1 MYPIISRDN
10 TQAKKECYA
19 FSVNEFDKLVSRFIP
34 SHEQIRWNNLK
45 DKLEFVANYYATAD
59 DLAYLGRVAIA
70 LSGSAAPIAVERY
83 GGFNHI
89 VIKGTP
95 SLQRKVMALSGKL
108 SPPMVVSFAIG
119 KEKAL
124 QTIKQGAIVTVIFVT
139 SYRITEYFFKDSNK
153 RVLAKLFGVIA
164 SDIIKVG
171 LAALITSITLKT
183 MISVGVIAAGGSA
196 ALFVVVFVGV
206 VASFATSK
214 IDEEYNLT
222 ERFQKKIVSFLSQ
235 KEERD
240 KWEME
245 DKINQYRAIQSF
257 KNSGFSL

>member
-1 MYPIISRDN
+1 MTKIDN
-10 TQAKKECYA
+10 N
-19 FSVNEFDKLVSRFIP
+19 FL
-34 SHEQIRWNNLK
+34 
-45 DKLEFVANYYATAD
+45 
-59 DLAYLGRVAIA
+59 
-70 LSGSAAPIAVERY
+70 
-83 GGFNHI
+83 FNQVKINH
-89 VIKGTP
+89 
-95 SLQRKVMALSGKL
+95 
-108 SPPMVVSFAIG
+108 F
-119 KEKAL
+119 
-124 QTIKQGAIVTVIFVT
+124 
-139 SYRITEYFFKDSNK
+139 
-153 RVLAKLFGVIA
+153 KLFGVIA

-196 ALFVVVFVGV
+196 ALFVVFVGV

>member
-1 MYPIISRDN
+1 M
-10 TQAKKECYA
+10 
-19 FSVNEFDKLVSRFIP
+19 NEFDKLVSRFIP

-89 VIKGTP
+89 VIKGPP

-139 SYRITEYFFKDSNK
+139 SYRITEYFFKGSNK

-164 SDIIKVG
+164 SDMIKVG
-171 LAALITSITLKT
+171 LAALFTSITLKT

-196 ALFVVVFVGV
+196 ALFVVFVGV

-222 ERFQKKIVSFLSQ
+222 ERFQKKIVSILSQ

>member
-1 MYPIISRDN
+1 
-10 TQAKKECYA
+10 
-19 FSVNEFDKLVSRFIP
+19 
-34 SHEQIRWNNLK
+34 
-45 DKLEFVANYYATAD
+45 
-59 DLAYLGRVAIA
+59 
-70 LSGSAAPIAVERY
+70 
-83 GGFNHI
+83 
-89 VIKGTP
+89 
-95 SLQRKVMALSGKL
+95 
-108 SPPMVVSFAIG
+108 MVVSFAIG

-124 QTIKQGAIVTVIFVT
+124 QTIKQGAIVTVIFLT

-196 ALFVVVFVGV
+196 ALFVVFVGV

>member
-1 MYPIISRDN
+1 MTKIDN
-10 TQAKKECYA
+10 N
-19 FSVNEFDKLVSRFIP
+19 FL
-34 SHEQIRWNNLK
+34 
-45 DKLEFVANYYATAD
+45 
-59 DLAYLGRVAIA
+59 
-70 LSGSAAPIAVERY
+70 
-83 GGFNHI
+83 FNQVKINH
-89 VIKGTP
+89 
-95 SLQRKVMALSGKL
+95 
-108 SPPMVVSFAIG
+108 F
-119 KEKAL
+119 
-124 QTIKQGAIVTVIFVT
+124 
-139 SYRITEYFFKDSNK
+139 
-153 RVLAKLFGVIA
+153 KLFGVIA

-196 ALFVVVFVGV
+196 ALFVVFVGV

-257 KNSGFSL
+257 KNSGF

>member
-1 MYPIISRDN
+1 MTKIDN
-10 TQAKKECYA
+10 N
-19 FSVNEFDKLVSRFIP
+19 FL
-34 SHEQIRWNNLK
+34 
-45 DKLEFVANYYATAD
+45 
-59 DLAYLGRVAIA
+59 
-70 LSGSAAPIAVERY
+70 
-83 GGFNHI
+83 FNQVKINH
-89 VIKGTP
+89 
-95 SLQRKVMALSGKL
+95 
-108 SPPMVVSFAIG
+108 F
-119 KEKAL
+119 
-124 QTIKQGAIVTVIFVT
+124 
-139 SYRITEYFFKDSNK
+139 
-153 RVLAKLFGVIA
+153 KLFGFIA

-245 DKINQYRAIQSF
+245 DKTNQYRAIQSF

>member
-1 MYPIISRDN
+1 
-10 TQAKKECYA
+10 
-19 FSVNEFDKLVSRFIP
+19 
-34 SHEQIRWNNLK
+34 
-45 DKLEFVANYYATAD
+45 
-59 DLAYLGRVAIA
+59 
-70 LSGSAAPIAVERY
+70 
-83 GGFNHI
+83 
-89 VIKGTP
+89 
-95 SLQRKVMALSGKL
+95 
-108 SPPMVVSFAIG
+108 
-119 KEKAL
+119 
-124 QTIKQGAIVTVIFVT
+124 
-139 SYRITEYFFKDSNK
+139 
-153 RVLAKLFGVIA
+153 
-164 SDIIKVG
+164 
-171 LAALITSITLKT
+171 

-196 ALFVVVFVGV
+196 ALFVVFVGV

>member
-1 MYPIISRDN
+1 
-10 TQAKKECYA
+10 Q
-19 FSVNEFDKLVSRFIP
+19 
-34 SHEQIRWNNLK
+34 
-45 DKLEFVANYYATAD
+45 
-59 DLAYLGRVAIA
+59 
-70 LSGSAAPIAVERY
+70 VEI
-83 GGFNHI
+83 NH
-89 VIKGTP
+89 
-95 SLQRKVMALSGKL
+95 
-108 SPPMVVSFAIG
+108 F
-119 KEKAL
+119 
-124 QTIKQGAIVTVIFVT
+124 
-139 SYRITEYFFKDSNK
+139 
-153 RVLAKLFGVIA
+153 KLFGVIA

>member
-1 MYPIISRDN
+1 
-10 TQAKKECYA
+10 
-19 FSVNEFDKLVSRFIP
+19 
-34 SHEQIRWNNLK
+34 
-45 DKLEFVANYYATAD
+45 
-59 DLAYLGRVAIA
+59 
-70 LSGSAAPIAVERY
+70 
-83 GGFNHI
+83 
-89 VIKGTP
+89 
-95 SLQRKVMALSGKL
+95 
-108 SPPMVVSFAIG
+108 MVVSFAIG

-196 ALFVVVFVGV
+196 ALFVVVVFVGV

>member
-1 MYPIISRDN
+1 MTKIDN
-10 TQAKKECYA
+10 N
-19 FSVNEFDKLVSRFIP
+19 FL
-34 SHEQIRWNNLK
+34 
-45 DKLEFVANYYATAD
+45 
-59 DLAYLGRVAIA
+59 
-70 LSGSAAPIAVERY
+70 
-83 GGFNHI
+83 FNQVKINH
-89 VIKGTP
+89 
-95 SLQRKVMALSGKL
+95 
-108 SPPMVVSFAIG
+108 F
-119 KEKAL
+119 
-124 QTIKQGAIVTVIFVT
+124 
-139 SYRITEYFFKDSNK
+139 
-153 RVLAKLFGVIA
+153 KLFGVIA

-196 ALFVVVFVGV
+196 ALFVVVFVVFVVFVGV

-240 KWEME
+240 KREME

>member
-1 MYPIISRDN
+1 MTKIDN
-10 TQAKKECYA
+10 N
-19 FSVNEFDKLVSRFIP
+19 FL
-34 SHEQIRWNNLK
+34 
-45 DKLEFVANYYATAD
+45 
-59 DLAYLGRVAIA
+59 
-70 LSGSAAPIAVERY
+70 
-83 GGFNHI
+83 FNQVKINH
-89 VIKGTP
+89 
-95 SLQRKVMALSGKL
+95 
-108 SPPMVVSFAIG
+108 F
-119 KEKAL
+119 
-124 QTIKQGAIVTVIFVT
+124 
-139 SYRITEYFFKDSNK
+139 
-153 RVLAKLFGVIA
+153 KLFGVIA

-196 ALFVVVFVGV
+196 ALFFVVFVVFVGV

>member
-1 MYPIISRDN
+1 MTKIDN
-10 TQAKKECYA
+10 N
-19 FSVNEFDKLVSRFIP
+19 FL
-34 SHEQIRWNNLK
+34 
-45 DKLEFVANYYATAD
+45 
-59 DLAYLGRVAIA
+59 
-70 LSGSAAPIAVERY
+70 
-83 GGFNHI
+83 FNQVKINH
-89 VIKGTP
+89 
-95 SLQRKVMALSGKL
+95 
-108 SPPMVVSFAIG
+108 F
-119 KEKAL
+119 
-124 QTIKQGAIVTVIFVT
+124 
-139 SYRITEYFFKDSNK
+139 
-153 RVLAKLFGVIA
+153 KLFGVIA

-171 LAALITSITLKT
+171 L
-183 MISVGVIAAGGSA
+183 A

-257 KNSGFSL
+257 KNSGF

>member
-1 MYPIISRDN
+1 M
-10 TQAKKECYA
+10 
-19 FSVNEFDKLVSRFIP
+19 
-34 SHEQIRWNNLK
+34 
-45 DKLEFVANYYATAD
+45 
-59 DLAYLGRVAIA
+59 
-70 LSGSAAPIAVERY
+70 
-83 GGFNHI
+83 
-89 VIKGTP
+89 
-95 SLQRKVMALSGKL
+95 
-108 SPPMVVSFAIG
+108 
-119 KEKAL
+119 

-196 ALFVVVFVGV
+196 ALFVVFVGV

>member
-1 MYPIISRDN
+1 MTKIDN
-10 TQAKKECYA
+10 N
-19 FSVNEFDKLVSRFIP
+19 FL
-34 SHEQIRWNNLK
+34 
-45 DKLEFVANYYATAD
+45 
-59 DLAYLGRVAIA
+59 
-70 LSGSAAPIAVERY
+70 
-83 GGFNHI
+83 FNQVKINH
-89 VIKGTP
+89 
-95 SLQRKVMALSGKL
+95 
-108 SPPMVVSFAIG
+108 F
-119 KEKAL
+119 
-124 QTIKQGAIVTVIFVT
+124 
-139 SYRITEYFFKDSNK
+139 
-153 RVLAKLFGVIA
+153 KLFGVIA

-196 ALFVVVFVGV
+196 ALFVVVF

>member
-1 MYPIISRDN
+1 M
-10 TQAKKECYA
+10 
-19 FSVNEFDKLVSRFIP
+19 
-34 SHEQIRWNNLK
+34 
-45 DKLEFVANYYATAD
+45 
-59 DLAYLGRVAIA
+59 
-70 LSGSAAPIAVERY
+70 
-83 GGFNHI
+83 
-89 VIKGTP
+89 
-95 SLQRKVMALSGKL
+95 
-108 SPPMVVSFAIG
+108 
-119 KEKAL
+119 
-124 QTIKQGAIVTVIFVT
+124 QTIKQGAIVTVIFLT

-196 ALFVVVFVGV
+196 ALFVVFVGV

>member
-1 MYPIISRDN
+1 MTKIDN
-10 TQAKKECYA
+10 N
-19 FSVNEFDKLVSRFIP
+19 FL
-34 SHEQIRWNNLK
+34 
-45 DKLEFVANYYATAD
+45 
-59 DLAYLGRVAIA
+59 
-70 LSGSAAPIAVERY
+70 
-83 GGFNHI
+83 FNQVKINH
-89 VIKGTP
+89 
-95 SLQRKVMALSGKL
+95 
-108 SPPMVVSFAIG
+108 F
-119 KEKAL
+119 
-124 QTIKQGAIVTVIFVT
+124 
-139 SYRITEYFFKDSNK
+139 
-153 RVLAKLFGVIA
+153 KLFGVIA

-196 ALFVVVFVGV
+196 ALFVVVFVVFVGV

>member
-1 MYPIISRDN
+1 MTKIDN
-10 TQAKKECYA
+10 N
-19 FSVNEFDKLVSRFIP
+19 FL
-34 SHEQIRWNNLK
+34 
-45 DKLEFVANYYATAD
+45 
-59 DLAYLGRVAIA
+59 
-70 LSGSAAPIAVERY
+70 
-83 GGFNHI
+83 FNQVKINH
-89 VIKGTP
+89 
-95 SLQRKVMALSGKL
+95 
-108 SPPMVVSFAIG
+108 F
-119 KEKAL
+119 
-124 QTIKQGAIVTVIFVT
+124 
-139 SYRITEYFFKDSNK
+139 
-153 RVLAKLFGVIA
+153 KLFGVIA

-196 ALFVVVFVGV
+196 ALFVVVFVVFVGV

-240 KWEME
+240 KREME

>member
-1 MYPIISRDN
+1 
-10 TQAKKECYA
+10 
-19 FSVNEFDKLVSRFIP
+19 
-34 SHEQIRWNNLK
+34 
-45 DKLEFVANYYATAD
+45 
-59 DLAYLGRVAIA
+59 
-70 LSGSAAPIAVERY
+70 
-83 GGFNHI
+83 
-89 VIKGTP
+89 
-95 SLQRKVMALSGKL
+95 
-108 SPPMVVSFAIG
+108 MVVSFAIG

-196 ALFVVVFVGV
+196 ALFVVFVGV

>member
-1 MYPIISRDN
+1 MTKIDN
-10 TQAKKECYA
+10 N
-19 FSVNEFDKLVSRFIP
+19 FL
-34 SHEQIRWNNLK
+34 
-45 DKLEFVANYYATAD
+45 
-59 DLAYLGRVAIA
+59 
-70 LSGSAAPIAVERY
+70 
-83 GGFNHI
+83 FNQVKINH
-89 VIKGTP
+89 
-95 SLQRKVMALSGKL
+95 
-108 SPPMVVSFAIG
+108 F
-119 KEKAL
+119 
-124 QTIKQGAIVTVIFVT
+124 
-139 SYRITEYFFKDSNK
+139 
-153 RVLAKLFGVIA
+153 KLFGVIA

-196 ALFVVVFVGV
+196 ALFVVVVVFVGV
-206 VASFATSK
+206 ISSFATSK